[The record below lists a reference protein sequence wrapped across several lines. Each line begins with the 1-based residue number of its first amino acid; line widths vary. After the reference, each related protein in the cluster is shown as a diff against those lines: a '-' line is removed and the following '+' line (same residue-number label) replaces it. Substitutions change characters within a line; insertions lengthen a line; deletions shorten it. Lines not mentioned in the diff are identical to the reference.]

1 MADARAIFETSRALQ
16 RLLQEELSVLPIS
29 AAQIRVESLDLLPD
43 PVPPPRITIFL
54 FNLHENPYLM
64 NQPPARRARATG
76 QEDIVQPPLAIDL
89 DYMICAWAATADE
102 EQQLLG
108 DVLRV
113 LNDASELTAQ
123 QLGPA
128 WERGEAVEIALV
140 NPPIEDQARIWSAFG
155 FKRFKLALYYRAR
168 SVPIASRRSTREPL
182 TRERRIR
189 AEVK

>member
-1 MADARAIFETSRALQ
+1 MADAHAIFETSRALQ

-29 AAQIRVESLDLLPD
+29 ASQIRVESLDLLPD

-54 FNLHENPYLM
+54 FNLQENPYLM
-64 NQPPARRARATG
+64 NQPPVTRARPAG
-76 QEDIVQPPLAIDL
+76 QAEIVQPPLAIDL

-113 LNDASELTAQ
+113 LNDTPTIAAP

-128 WERGEAVEIALV
+128 WERGEAVELALV
-140 NPPIEDQARIWSAFG
+140 NLPIEEQVRLWSAFG

-168 SVPIASRRSTREPL
+168 SVPIASRRATREPL
-182 TRERRIR
+182 VRERRV
-189 AEVK
+189 AVEVK